1 MSSREVKNLSVL
13 LVYGA
18 GVTDPLVTRFAPSP
32 SGRLHLGH
40 AYAAL
45 FAHRVATETGGRFL
59 LRIEDIDSFRR
70 RDAFET
76 AIEDDLRW
84 LGLDWDGPVL
94 RQSERDEAYG
104 AALDHLRG
112 LGLLYPCFC
121 TRAEIRAEVSASAH
135 AHRGPLGALY
145 PGTCRGLDPD
155 EGQARIAAGEPHAL
169 RLAMA
174 RAVDHAHDRAA
185 APLTWHDREA
195 GTIVARP
202 GDLGDVVLA
211 RKELATSYHLA
222 VTVDDAFQEV
232 TLVTRAADLFPATHV
247 HRLLQALL
255 ELPVPDYHHHQLL
268 TGTDGDPLTTR
279 DGAKALGALREAG
292 WTPED
297 VRKAMPQLPHAGRV
311 EAHGDK
317 P

>member
-1 MSSREVKNLSVL
+1 MPADCQAAKSKNLSVL

-112 LGLLYPCFC
+112 PGDCC
-121 TRAEIRAEVSASAH
+121 TRAFAP
-135 AHRGPLGALY
+135 GPKSGPRLPPA
-145 PGTCRGLDPD
+145 PMP
-155 EGQARIAAGEPHAL
+155 IAGP
-169 RLAMA
+169 
-174 RAVDHAHDRAA
+174 
-185 APLTWHDREA
+185 
-195 GTIVARP
+195 
-202 GDLGDVVLA
+202 
-211 RKELATSYHLA
+211 
-222 VTVDDAFQEV
+222 
-232 TLVTRAADLFPATHV
+232 
-247 HRLLQALL
+247 
-255 ELPVPDYHHHQLL
+255 
-268 TGTDGDPLTTR
+268 
-279 DGAKALGALREAG
+279 
-292 WTPED
+292 
-297 VRKAMPQLPHAGRV
+297 
-311 EAHGDK
+311 
-317 P
+317 